1 MIYFDLTDL
10 VEFSRYSNNVS
21 GIQRVIMNVAAE
33 IEHEPETRFIYRNQ
47 IDGKFYEILTKFYPI
62 KTFFPSNAKP

>member
-33 IEHEPETRFIYRNQ
+33 IEHEPETRFIYR
-47 IDGKFYEILTKFYPI
+47 
-62 KTFFPSNAKP
+62 

>member
-47 IDGKFYEILTKFYPI
+47 IDGKFYEII
-62 KTFFPSNAKP
+62 